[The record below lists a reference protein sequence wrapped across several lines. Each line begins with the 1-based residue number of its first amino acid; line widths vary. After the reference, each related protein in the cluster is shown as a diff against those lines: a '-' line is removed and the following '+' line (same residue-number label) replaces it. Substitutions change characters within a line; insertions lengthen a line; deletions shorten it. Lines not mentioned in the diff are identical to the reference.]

1 MGNGVILQYDV
12 ENPREGDVLTY
23 RGGEWRSVPH
33 ALCFADEQSKIAE
46 LEAMIEAL
54 RGRIAVLEGHIN
66 TLAQATKENL

>member
-1 MGNGVILQYDV
+1 MRNGVILQYDV

-33 ALCFADEQSKIAE
+33 ALCFADEQAKIAG
-46 LEAMIEAL
+46 LEARIETL
-54 RGRIAVLEGHIN
+54 MGRIAVLEGHIN